1 MMPELEPLEADVL
14 SLLRAEKPIADLEP
28 TAKAAILAAV
38 EARIGLVPT
47 PGGGGDGGAGGGG
60 AGASGAGGAGAS
72 GGAGAPGAGGAGA
85 SGAAAGVGLTG
96 ARAIAAIAATFAIGV
111 ATGLVVAPS
120 INAPTPPRDGRTG
133 AQVTTTSRAEPLAA
147 PSSNVPMELPAVSVG
162 SLPAASST
170 GSVRAA
176 KNDSPEA
183 PAPSAR
189 GLGAERSLLDVAR
202 AALARG
208 EAAEALA
215 AVDRHSREYPDGVLV
230 EEREALAIKAL
241 VALGRRDE
249 ARARAKRFEQ
259 RFPNGLMLRAVKGAI
274 GDP

>member
-28 TAKAAILAAV
+28 KAKAAILASV
-38 EARIGLVPT
+38 EARIGLAPA
-47 PGGGGDGGAGGGG
+47 PGGGDGGGDG
-60 AGASGAGGAGAS
+60 AGGAGGAGA
-72 GGAGAPGAGGAGA
+72 GG
-85 SGAAAGVGLTG
+85 SAAAGAGLTG
-96 ARAIAAIAATFAIGV
+96 VKAIAAIVATFAIGV
-111 ATGLVVAPS
+111 ATGLVAAPS
-120 INAPTPPRDGRTG
+120 SKPSNPAHDGRTG
-133 AQVTTTSRAEPLAA
+133 AQLTTASKAEPLAA
-147 PSSNVPMELPAVSVG
+147 PSPSTPMELPPVSVG
-162 SLPAASST
+162 SLPAASAT
-170 GSVRAA
+170 GVVRAA
-176 KNDSPEA
+176 KSEGPEA

-215 AVDRHSREYPDGVLV
+215 AVDRHGREYPDGVLV

-249 ARARAKRFEQ
+249 ARARARRFEQ